1 MPAECRISTLETA
14 DVEQAFELSRVEGW
28 NQTRGDW
35 LRLLVHEPL
44 GCFAAR
50 LGEQLVG
57 TVTTTVYGADLAWI
71 GMMLVHRDY
80 RRDGVGRRLMRAAL
94 AYLTHSGVATVKLD
108 ATLLGQPLYTDF
120 GFVPETRIER
130 WEGLAG
136 HCKHPAFVVGN
147 HKKTALY
154 QFDHKEF
161 GIDRSRML
169 NLLIDQGL
177 PCPRVVWSA
186 DETVLGFALARSGAR
201 ATYVGPVLTSEPA
214 LIAELM
220 DAVLGQF
227 AGDTVYVDFHSGF
240 SGESTF
246 LSKRGF
252 VKQRDLVRMCWGR
265 PNRLGAS
272 PAIFAIGGPEIG

>member
-1 MPAECRISTLETA
+1 MPAECRISTLERG
-14 DVEQAFELSRVEGW
+14 DVEQAFELSRGEGW
-28 NQTRGDW
+28 NQTRADW

-44 GCFAAR
+44 GCFTAR

-94 AYLTHSGVATVKLD
+94 DYLTHSGVATVKLD
-108 ATLLGQPLYTDF
+108 ATPLGQPLYTDF

-136 HCKHPAFVVGN
+136 QCKHPAFAVDD
-147 HKKTALY
+147 HDKTTLY

-177 PCPRVVWSA
+177 SCARVVSRA
-186 DETVLGFALARSGAR
+186 DETGTGIRAGPIWRESNIRRSCP
-201 ATYVGPVLTSEPA
+201 YV
-214 LIAELM
+214 
-220 DAVLGQF
+220 
-227 AGDTVYVDFHSGF
+227 
-240 SGESTF
+240 
-246 LSKRGF
+246 K
-252 VKQRDLVRMCWGR
+252 
-265 PNRLGAS
+265 AS
-272 PAIFAIGGPEIG
+272 IDR